1 MNPDKEQAIP
11 LPPLRPDLE
20 VHAGAPLPDGS
31 PTWVIHDPGRNQFF
45 QIDWM
50 TFEALSR
57 WELGTA
63 QALLAAING
72 ETTLH
77 FQPADLEELL
87 AFLSQNQLT
96 MVTDPKGVQGFVD
109 RVNARKQHW
118 LKTLVHHYLFFRVPL
133 FKPDTLLHY
142 LLPYARP
149 FMTRGF
155 LMISALAGIVGLM
168 LALREWDKF
177 TAAIV
182 DIFSWEGFLTYGVAL
197 IGVKIIHEFGHALQA
212 KRYGCRV
219 PAMGVAFLVM
229 APIPYTD
236 VNESWKLQNR
246 HDRLLISSSGILTEL
261 CLAAWATLLWVFLPD
276 GPIRS
281 GVFVIATVTW
291 VGTMAINASPF
302 MRFDGYFVLSDFLG
316 MPNLHARCFAFSR
329 WQLRRWIFLTNEPE
343 PEDVPR
349 GQRLWMT
356 AFGYITWI
364 YRLTVFLGIAAMV
377 YHYFFKALGIILFGI
392 EIIWFVIMPVWN
404 EIKDW
409 RQRKL
414 SLADAF
420 QRNAFRM
427 IGLGIILFLILPINW
442 RVQGTG
448 LLRSAEQQYVVLPVP
463 AIVSQLPLANGTQV
477 SAGELLFQANSPDI
491 DAKLDSQI
499 AREKSATHMADTA
512 GFNTDLRPRTQVY
525 RQEAESAAAQRE
537 TWQKEQQRL
546 APVANFNG
554 VVVDSLANVRPGET
568 LGKNTHILTVINPNA
583 WLVEGYFDEADAN
596 RIGYGYWA
604 QFIPDTAGYGS
615 IGLKVE
621 NIDRDATRILGD
633 AMLGGPSGG
642 AILVREQDGKYIPE
656 QAIYRVVFK
665 VDSTSP
671 SLTSKELR
679 GKIVVWCIPRPFGLD
694 VLRHLLAAFV
704 KEAGW

>member
-1 MNPDKEQAIP
+1 MMTDQATPTP
-11 LPPLRPDLE
+11 LPPLRPDLDITP
-20 VHAGAPLPDGS
+20 GAPLPDGS
-31 PTWVIHDPGRNQFF
+31 PCWIIHDPGRNQFF

-57 WELGTA
+57 WDCGDAETLI
-63 QALLAAING
+63 AAINR
-72 ETTLH
+72 ETTLS
-77 FQPADLEELL
+77 FQAEDLEQVLS
-87 AFLSQNQLT
+87 FLSQNQLT
-96 MVTDPKGVQGFVD
+96 LVYDPKGVQGLVD

-118 LKTLVHHYLFFRVPL
+118 LKSLVHHYLFFRVPL

-142 LLPYARP
+142 LLPYTRP
-149 FMTRGF
+149 FMSRSF
-155 LMISALAGIVGLM
+155 LLLSALAGFIGLT

-177 TAAIV
+177 TASIV
-182 DIFSWEGFLTYGVAL
+182 DIFSWEGFLTYGIAL

-291 VGTMAINASPF
+291 VGTLAVNASPF

-316 MPNLHARCFAFSR
+316 MPNLHTRCFAFSR

-364 YRLTVFLGIAAMV
+364 YRLVIFLGIAAMV

-392 EIIWFVIMPVWN
+392 EIVWFIIMPVWN

-409 RQRKL
+409 HQRKL
-414 SLADAF
+414 SLVDAF

-448 LLRSAEQQYVVLPVP
+448 LLRSAEQQTYVLPVP
-463 AIVSQLPLANGTQV
+463 AIMSALPLANGTQV
-477 SAGELLFQANSPDI
+477 TVGDLLFRANSPDI
-491 DAKLDSQI
+491 DAKLQGQKT
-499 AREKSATHMADTA
+499 RERSSSHMADAA
-512 GFNTDLRPRTQVY
+512 GFSNDLRPRAQAY

-537 TWQKEQQRL
+537 SLENEQKRL
-546 APVANFNG
+546 SPVATFNG
-554 VVVDSLANVRPGET
+554 VVVDSLPNVNVGET
-568 LGKNTHILTVINPNA
+568 LGKNTHVLTVINPET

-604 QFIPDTAGYGS
+604 QFIPDTPGYGS
-615 IGLKVE
+615 IGLKVD
-621 NIDRDATRILGD
+621 NIDRDATRMLADGV
-633 AMLGGPSGG
+633 LGGPSGG
-642 AILVREQDGKYIPE
+642 SILVREQDGKYYPE
-656 QAIYRVVFK
+656 QAIYRVVFR
-665 VDSTSP
+665 VDSTNRH
-671 SLTSKELR
+671 LTTKVLR

-694 VLRHLLAAFV
+694 LVRHLLAALV
-704 KEAGW
+704 KESGW